1 MIVLAL
7 FAALAIGING
17 QATISSQLSNSSAV
31 LGGNA
36 NFTCTVTGTQNVGQN
51 HFFRK
56 GITNPTTLSSDATAV
71 NTTKHSITGKY
82 TLIINNAVMSDEG
95 AYSCSMDSNS
105 YTAYLVVSD
114 PPATAEFTWPN
125 NRTWNPQGETN
136 NLTCSSARSR
146 PPATFRW
153 FRGASEITTG
163 IMKPTATVDSNGYGT
178 SYSYMSLKPESAD
191 ENVIYTCHVDVPG
204 GMSYFKKELPIKFSG
219 AGSVVASLGVLVLAV
234 FSALKL

>member
-1 MIVLAL
+1 MILIAL
-7 FAALAIGING
+7 IAAFAVGING
-17 QATISSQLSNSSAV
+17 QATISSQLQNTSAI
-31 LGGNA
+31 LGNNA
-36 NFTCTVTGTQNVGQN
+36 NFTCTVTGNQNVGQN

-56 GITNPTTLSSDATAV
+56 DITNTVTLSSDATAV

-82 TLIINNAVMSDEG
+82 TLIINNVVMTDEG
-95 AYSCSMDSNS
+95 AYMCSMDSNS

-114 PPATAEFTWPN
+114 PPASSEYTWPN
-125 NRTWNPQGETN
+125 NRTWNPQGQTN

-153 FRGASEITTG
+153 FKGSSEITTG
-163 IMKPTATVDSNGYGT
+163 IMRPTSTVDANGYGT
-178 SYSYMSLKPESAD
+178 SYSYMTLTPESAD
-191 ENVIYTCHVDVPG
+191 ENVVYTCHVDVPG

-234 FSALKL
+234 ISSLKL